1 MVREGLSAGAR
12 QLCLSLAPLGSNQ
25 MGFCFR
31 TNQSATAT
39 VSNTPAP
46 SGPVWLRLVRLGN
59 AFSGYYSTNRN
70 TWVPF
75 GSATIP
81 MTTAVQAGLA
91 VVSGSSSSPALAA
104 LEGVLV
110 EPAER
115 ALRRMAAVDACLRG
129 VTNPSLTAPEA
140 DPDAD
145 GRSNWAEYKLG
156 SDPLVA
162 DAARAVTVAGLVNGS
177 AIILRFTERKNAD
190 ELGRRF
196 YFSTNLAEWTAVTP
210 ASNTLLQDL
219 GSVVVREVTFPTS
232 TVSGFYR
239 AAYGP

>member
-1 MVREGLSAGAR
+1 
-12 QLCLSLAPLGSNQ
+12 LSLAPAGSNQ

-39 VSNTPAP
+39 VSNTPTP

-59 AFSGYYSTNRN
+59 AFSGYYSTDRN
-70 TWVPF
+70 TWVAF
-75 GSATIP
+75 GSAAIP

-91 VVSGSSSSPALAA
+91 VVSGSSSSPALAS
-104 LEGVLV
+104 LEGVLI
-110 EPAER
+110 EPLSAPFDEWQQWML
-115 ALRRMAAVDACLRG
+115 AMRG
-129 VTNPSLTAPEA
+129 VTNPSLAAPEA
-140 DPDAD
+140 DPDLD

-162 DAARAVTVAGLVNGS
+162 DTARALTVAGLVNGS
-177 AIILRFTERKNAD
+177 TIVLRFTERKNAD
-190 ELGRRF
+190 DLGRRY
-196 YFSTNLAEWTAVTP
+196 YFSTNLADWTAVTP
-210 ASNTLLQDL
+210 ASSTQLEDL

>member
-1 MVREGLSAGAR
+1 MGQPTLPAWGSETDGAFVVSSAGTNVSGTSDQCGLVAALIAGDLQLTAQLTSLTPADPSAQAGLMVREGLSAGAR
-12 QLCLSLAPLGSNQ
+12 QVCLSLAPAGSNR

-46 SGPVWLRLVRLGN
+46 SGPAWLRLVRLGN

-104 LEGVLV
+104 L
-110 EPAER
+110 
-115 ALRRMAAVDACLRG
+115 
-129 VTNPSLTAPEA
+129 
-140 DPDAD
+140 
-145 GRSNWAEYKLG
+145 KG
-156 SDPLVA
+156 SCSS
-162 DAARAVTVAGLVNGS
+162 R
-177 AIILRFTERKNAD
+177 
-190 ELGRRF
+190 
-196 YFSTNLAEWTAVTP
+196 
-210 ASNTLLQDL
+210 
-219 GSVVVREVTFPTS
+219 
-232 TVSGFYR
+232 
-239 AAYGP
+239 